1 MNIYL
6 IVLIILFILAVS
18 DLVVGVG
25 NDAVNFLNSAFGCRV
40 APRHIILLVAS
51 IGVVA
56 GTLFSSGMMEVARK
70 GIFNPQ
76 HFYFPEL
83 MTIFLAVML
92 TDIIMLDFFNTYGL
106 PTSTTVSIVF
116 ELLGSAFAVS
126 IIKIVNAS
134 EDIGMLV
141 KYINS
146 SKSIAII
153 GGILLSIVVAFTVGV
168 IIQFFTR
175 LIFTFDYKKRLTR
188 YGGIFGGIS
197 LTAITF
203 FILVKGA
210 KGAAFMSEDT
220 KAWIM
225 SHVGLLML
233 YSFVGWTIV
242 FQLLHFLKVNILK
255 IIVLVGTFA
264 LALAF
269 AANDLVNFIGVPL
282 AGLNSYQIAMQSS
295 NPESLLM
302 AKLAGKVHTDPLLLL
317 AAGLIMIATL
327 YFSKKARGV
336 IQTSVD
342 LSRQYEGDERFQSSL
357 LSRNVVRASIEIWNA
372 FIQIIPKSIYK
383 WVEKRFKGAG
393 KTVTDEKGNP
403 IAFDLLRAS
412 VNLLLASILIS
423 IATSW
428 KLPLSTTY
436 VTFMVAMGTSL
447 ADKAWGRDSAVYRIN
462 GVITVIGGWFLT
474 AFIAFTVAGTFAVII
489 YYGKSIAVFA
499 ISLLAFYLVY
509 KSHKY
514 YNRVTE
520 EETPEEELNVGAD
533 STAGVTLEKLEKRFK
548 KFFSIID
555 RYFTSS
561 LIAFTKYD
569 RSKLKENLDSAKKIK
584 KSANKIVNDII
595 FVVKNL
601 PEKEVKKGRRYGKIM
616 GSTQEISYLV
626 RSTIEKLYEHI
637 NNNHRPLK
645 PWRNENLLTLAN
657 ALDEQIKSVL
667 EYFEDVSTFKNVE
680 AKTEKVNALLQK
692 LDEEQV
698 NRLRQK
704 EEEDF
709 SIRGNMLYLD
719 ILTTAENL
727 SGQIYHLISVLNKN
741 YLAIMK
747 EEKQGK

>member
-1 MNIYL
+1 MEIYL
-6 IVLIILFILAVS
+6 VILIVLFILAIS

-40 APRHIILLVAS
+40 APRHIIILAAS
-51 IGVVA
+51 VGIVA

-83 MTIFLAVML
+83 MTIFLSVML

-126 IIKIVNAS
+126 IIKIIHAS

-146 SKSIAII
+146 SKAIAII
-153 GGILLSIVVAFTVGV
+153 GGILLSIVVAFTVA
-168 IIQFFTR
+168 IIVQFFVR

-203 FILVKGA
+203 FIVVKGA
-210 KGAAFMSEDT
+210 KGAAFMSADT

-225 SHVGLLML
+225 NNVGILML
-233 YSFVGWTIV
+233 YSFIGWTIF

-255 IIVLVGTFA
+255 IIVLIGTLA

-282 AGLNSYQIAMQSS
+282 AGLNSYQIALHSS
-295 NPESLLM
+295 NPDSLLM
-302 AKLAGKVHTDPLLLL
+302 AKLAGKIHTNPLLLL
-317 AAGLIMIATL
+317 GAGLIMIATL
-327 YFSKKARGV
+327 YYSKKARGV
-336 IQTSVD
+336 IKTSVD
-342 LSRQYEGDERFQSSL
+342 LGRQYEGDERFQSST
-357 LSRNVVRASIEIWNA
+357 LSRNIVRASIELANGINVL
-372 FIQIIPKSIYK
+372 IPKSFTG
-383 WVEKRFKGAG
+383 WVNKRFQGYNR
-393 KTVTDEKGNP
+393 TVTDERGIP
-403 IAFDLLRAS
+403 ISFDLIRAS
-412 VNLLLASILIS
+412 VNLILASILIS

-447 ADKAWGRDSAVYRIN
+447 SDKAWGRDSAVYRIN

-489 YYGKSIAVFA
+489 YFGKSIAIFA
-499 ISLLAFYLVY
+499 LALLAAYFVY

-514 YNRVTE
+514 YNKVTE
-520 EETPEEELNVGAD
+520 EETAGEEELKIES
-533 STAGVTLEKLEKRFK
+533 STSAFSTLEKLDARFK

-555 RYFTSS
+555 KYFTSS
-561 LIAFTKYD
+561 IIAFTKYD
-569 RSKLKENLDSAKKIK
+569 RTKLKENKDSMKKIK

-595 FVVKNL
+595 FIVKNL
-601 PEKEVKKGRRYGKIM
+601 SEKEVKKGRRYGKIM
-616 GSTQEISYLV
+616 GATQEISYLV
-626 RSTIEKLYEHI
+626 RNTIDKLYEHI
-637 NNNHRPLK
+637 NNNHRPLNSR
-645 PWRNENLLTLAN
+645 RNKNLIRLSK

-667 EYFEDVSTFKNVE
+667 KYFDDISTYDDFVL
-680 AKTEKVNALLQK
+680 KTEAVNNFLQQC
-692 LDEEQV
+692 DEEQV
-698 NRLRQK
+698 NILRK
-704 EEEDF
+704 EEENF
-709 SIRGNMLYLD
+709 STRGTLLYLD

-727 SGQIYHLISVLNKN
+727 SGQIYHLITVLNKN
-741 YLAIMK
+741 YNSMK
-747 EEKQGK
+747 KYKDQ